1 MWVFCE
7 GKDWSLL
14 GRLQKVGEASETQ
27 ELWPQP
33 SGPCD
38 PNHHI
43 FSPLDYF
50 HLYAFVAVYSIFLE
64 EK

>member
-1 MWVFCE
+1 M
-7 GKDWSLL
+7 
-14 GRLQKVGEASETQ
+14 GEASETQ